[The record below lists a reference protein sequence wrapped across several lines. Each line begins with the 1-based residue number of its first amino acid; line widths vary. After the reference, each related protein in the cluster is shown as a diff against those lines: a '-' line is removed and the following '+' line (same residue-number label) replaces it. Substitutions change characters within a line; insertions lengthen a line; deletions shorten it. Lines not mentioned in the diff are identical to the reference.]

1 MNFYLERKTKEEEE
15 WEIWIEYI
23 RVRPGLDSRLD
34 ILDPPLEPTGILDRA
49 LVGVRNVDG
58 K

>member
-1 MNFYLERKTKEEEE
+1 MKKILIFN
-15 WEIWIEYI
+15 I

-34 ILDPPLEPTGILDRA
+34 ILDPPLEPIGILDRV
-49 LVGVRNVDG
+49 LVGVRNTDD

>member
-1 MNFYLERKTKEEEE
+1 MQN
-15 WEIWIEYI
+15 I

-34 ILDPPLEPTGILDRA
+34 ILEPPLEPIGILDRVF
-49 LVGVRNVDG
+49 VGVRNAFD